1 MKKYQ
6 MEKEK
11 FQTSLLNGLIVPS
24 VGRSGGLTMLW
35 SRDIKVEIQGYS
47 RNYIDAVV
55 TDPDS
60 GFKWRI
66 TSFYENPE
74 TYRRKESWDFL
85 RSLSRKYQL
94 PWLCFGDLMK

>member
-1 MKKYQ
+1 
-6 MEKEK
+6 METEK

-35 SRDIKVEIQGYS
+35 NRDIKVEIQGYS

-66 TSFYENPE
+66 TGFYENPE
-74 TYRRKESWDFL
+74 TYHRKESWDFL
-85 RSLSRKYQL
+85 RSLS
-94 PWLCFGDLMK
+94 

>member
-35 SRDIKVEIQGYS
+35 NRDIKVEIQGYS
-47 RNYIDAVV
+47 RNYIDVVV

-66 TSFYENPE
+66 TGF
-74 TYRRKESWDFL
+74 
-85 RSLSRKYQL
+85 
-94 PWLCFGDLMK
+94 